1 MTARKSSFLDE
12 LEPIVY
18 WDTSYVIAVI
28 LDSESYHDECVTFRN
43 RLKAEGTLS
52 VVGDFVY
59 DEVAF
64 LLIRKSLQAEGK
76 RTKQHWRDV
85 KRTQPNFIS
94 AIIPAVERVKD
105 ELNDTALWIPSSEIV
120 KEKAFQLMNNHSIL
134 PTDAFHI
141 AIALSHG
148 VTAFATLDEDFLKVD
163 GITVYT
169 CLPL

>member
-1 MTARKSSFLDE
+1 MTAIKRRFFDS
-12 LEPIVY
+12 LETIIY
-18 WDTSYVIAVI
+18 WDTSFAIAVF
-28 LDSESYHDECVTFRN
+28 LDTELYHDECEKFRQ
-43 RLKAEGTLS
+43 RLNTEGVLS

-64 LLIRKSLQAEGK
+64 FLIRKFLEAEGK

-94 AIIPAVERVKD
+94 AIMLAVERVKD

-141 AIALSHG
+141 ATALSHG
-148 VTAFATLDEDFLKVD
+148 VSASRSKR
-163 GITVYT
+163 
-169 CLPL
+169 